1 MNILEE
7 YKKSLKLQEVE
18 EIFDLYFYRPLAF
31 LFVKLVYRSRITPNQ
46 VTWLALLI
54 GFIGALCFMAGTRE
68 TFITGALLLI
78 ISIILDCSD
87 GQLARLQ
94 NSGTLTG
101 RIIDG
106 FADYVVTISAYIGI
120 GIGYANNTHDPLYYW
135 ILTVLAGISHAIHSL
150 IVDYYRN
157 QFLDYA
163 LNRKSILG
171 EDLKIFEE
179 EYNRLISENK
189 KSFDRLLIWIYLKYS
204 RLQIRFSSDK
214 QSARPKRYD
223 PKDYYLKSKRM
234 MRMWSYIGPTAD
246 LTFMIVCA
254 VFNRWD
260 IFLWG
265 MITVFNFYALILY
278 LFQTTVNRTLKIV
291 EEP

>member
-7 YKKSLKLQEVE
+7 YKKSLKLKEVE
-18 EIFDLYFYRPLAF
+18 EIFDLFFYRPLAF
-31 LFVKLVYRSRITPNQ
+31 LFVKSVYRTRITPNQ

-54 GFIGALCFMAGTRE
+54 GFIGALFFMAGTRQ
-68 TFITGALLLI
+68 TFIAGALLLI
-78 ISIILDCSD
+78 IYIILDCSD

-120 GIGYANNTHDPLYYW
+120 GIGYANNTHEPTYYW

-204 RLQIRFSSDK
+204 RLQVRFSSDN

-223 PKDYYLKSKRM
+223 HKDYYHKNKRI

-265 MITVFNFYALILY
+265 MIIVFNSYALILY
-278 LFQTTVNRTLKIV
+278 IFQTRVNHTLII
-291 EEP
+291 EEES